1 MPEKT
6 PSENE
11 WLIMELLWKHSP
23 MTSAEVVAALQ
34 SSKKISQKTVR
45 VMFNRLCQKKLIDYK
60 VDEKDSRV
68 YHYFPLK
75 SKAECLKEKSAH
87 FVDSYFAGDNA
98 GALAALIR
106 TLDFT
111 EEQKD
116 ELRKILDGNGDDQ
129 S

>member
-45 VMFNRLCQKKLIDYK
+45 VMFNRLCQKKLLDYQ
-60 VDEKDSRV
+60 VDEKLS
-68 YHYFPLK
+68 
-75 SKAECLKEKSAH
+75 
-87 FVDSYFAGDNA
+87 
-98 GALAALIR
+98 LIH
-106 TLDFT
+106 
-111 EEQKD
+111 
-116 ELRKILDGNGDDQ
+116 I
-129 S
+129 